1 MYPLKRNA
9 GFTLFEIIIAV
20 ALVAILAV
28 AIAPPL
34 IKNLNEGKL
43 ARAQS
48 DVQVIGNAVLHF
60 YKDTGMWPLQND
72 ADAAYDL
79 TRLAGNEALG
89 GGNAGI
95 PAGTAGVPGSGN
107 WDSWGQASTLT
118 DQLIANAVG
127 AIDPLYTESKNPHI
141 RPGWNGPYLD
151 HVPLDPWGNPF
162 VVNIRYMNTGVANYT
177 RHTVL
182 VLSAGPN
189 RLFDTPYQDN
199 TFDEEIGGDDV
210 GYIIRSS
217 DPQ

>member
-1 MYPLKRNA
+1 MLSFKQND

-48 DVQVIGNAVLHF
+48 DAQVLGNAVLHF
-60 YKDTGMWPLQND
+60 YKDTGTWPLQND
-72 ADAAYDL
+72 ADAAFDV
-79 TRLAGNEALG
+79 TRLVGNESLG

-95 PAGTAGVPGSGN
+95 PRGASGVPGSGN
-107 WDSWGQASTLT
+107 WDSWGQASTMT
-118 DQLIANAVG
+118 DQLISNAVG
-127 AIDPLYTESKNPHI
+127 AVDPLYPESKNPHVT
-141 RPGWNGPYLD
+141 PGWNGPYLD
-151 HVPLDPWGNPF
+151 RVPLDPWGRPF
-162 VVNIRYMNTGVANYT
+162 VVNIRYLNNGVTNYT
-177 RHTVL
+177 RHTVM

-189 RLFDTPYQDN
+189 GLFDTPYRDN
-199 TFDEEIGGDDV
+199 VYDEEVGGDDV

-217 DPQ
+217 EPQ

>member
-1 MYPLKRNA
+1 MFTLKQND

-34 IKNLNEGKL
+34 IKNLNEGKI

-48 DVQVIGNAVLHF
+48 DAQVLGNAVLHF
-60 YKDTGMWPLQND
+60 YKDTGSWPLQND
-72 ADAAYDL
+72 ADTAADL
-79 TRLAGNEALG
+79 TRLVGNASLG

-95 PAGTAGVPGSGN
+95 PPGSPGVPGGGN
-107 WDSWGQASTLT
+107 WDSWGRSSTLT
-118 DQLIANAVG
+118 EQLIANAVG
-127 AIDPLYTESKNPHI
+127 AVDPLYPESKNPHTN
-141 RPGWNGPYLD
+141 PGWNGPYLD
-151 HVPLDPWGNPF
+151 RVPLDPWGKPF
-162 VVNIRYMNTGVANYT
+162 VVNVRYMNTRINNYE
-177 RHTVL
+177 RHAVL

-189 RLFDTPYQDN
+189 NLFDTPYQDA
-199 TFDEEIGGDDV
+199 TFDEIIGGDDV